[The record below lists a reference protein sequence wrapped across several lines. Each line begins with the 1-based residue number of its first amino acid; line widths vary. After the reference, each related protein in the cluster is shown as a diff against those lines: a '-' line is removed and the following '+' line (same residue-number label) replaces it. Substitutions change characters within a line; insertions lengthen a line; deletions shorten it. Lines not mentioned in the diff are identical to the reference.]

1 MNHNKHSTHLA
12 TGFKPRLAAFVSLI
26 ITMAAAPSLSVD
38 AFAAVIVPSFL
49 KAGFKDGILAKLML
63 WT

>member
-1 MNHNKHSTHLA
+1 MMRHSTHLA
-12 TGFKPRLAAFVSLI
+12 IGSKPRLAAFVSLM
-26 ITMAAAPSLSVD
+26 ITMAAAPSLIED

-49 KAGFKDGILAKLML
+49 KAGFKDGTLPKLML